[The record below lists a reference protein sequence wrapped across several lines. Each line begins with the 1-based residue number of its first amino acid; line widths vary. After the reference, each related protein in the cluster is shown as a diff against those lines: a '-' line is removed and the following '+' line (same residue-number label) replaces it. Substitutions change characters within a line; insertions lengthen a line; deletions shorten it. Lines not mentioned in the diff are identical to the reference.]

1 MINIEKYKVPET
13 ISDRLLSLCN
23 DLTADVIKNT
33 EIDEETACLLV
44 ARYLNRF
51 AENISMLAVMEDDG
65 PKQ

>member
-1 MINIEKYKVPET
+1 MINIEKYKVPEA

-23 DLTADVIKNT
+23 DLTADVIKST

-65 PKQ
+65 SRQ